1 MVLDRNAISVFADQ
15 NCQRAYGLVSVLG
28 LATARMEKRLRLGHH
43 RKRGTTWNILKRLR
57 HLGGESQNGSAD
69 VLAAQPIAIVVP
81 HGVIE
86 LLRDE
91 AITTSVDD
99 KHESE
104 GTVDPDIG
112 DDRLSFYE

>member
-1 MVLDRNAISVFADQ
+1 
-15 NCQRAYGLVSVLG
+15 
-28 LATARMEKRLRLGHH
+28 
-43 RKRGTTWNILKRLR
+43 
-57 HLGGESQNGSAD
+57 